1 MDKNEIVARLDTYI
15 NAMEQKKQIDD
26 EIKNLESQIRTSV
39 DSSYNYTFIRFF
51 WPFLV
56 LYPVFGTMI
65 YMAFALLFK
74 AQTEGDLYLC
84 LIVGFGIYFIASV
97 FIAKALR
104 NRKCNKEYQ
113 ERLALKLQIDEVRKK
128 RIEEL
133 EDANRQNTDVI
144 KEHQDMLPASCRNLD
159 SAKKIR
165 MYLFRGKFETIEE
178 AVDFMS

>member
-15 NAMEQKKQIDD
+15 GALEQNAQIDD
-26 EIKNLESQIRTSV
+26 EIRNLESKIRTSV

-65 YMAFALLFK
+65 YMAFAFLFK
-74 AQTEGDLYLC
+74 AETQGDLYICML
-84 LIVGFGIYFIASV
+84 VGFGIYFIGSV

-113 ERLALKLQIDEVRKK
+113 QKLALKLQTDEIMRK

-133 EDANRQNTDVI
+133 ENANQANLAVM
-144 KEHQDMLPASCRNLD
+144 KEHQDLLPASCRNLD

-165 MYLFRGKFETIEE
+165 MMLFRGKFETVEE
-178 AVDFMS
+178 AVEFMS